1 MSLVPQCYIYMVL
14 ILWQILETISDF
26 KICRVFMS
34 IISLLRQL
42 RQEDHKFET
51 SKTLSQKQKIHK

>member
-1 MSLVPQCYIYMVL
+1 MYLHVL

-51 SKTLSQKQKIHK
+51 SIGILVRT